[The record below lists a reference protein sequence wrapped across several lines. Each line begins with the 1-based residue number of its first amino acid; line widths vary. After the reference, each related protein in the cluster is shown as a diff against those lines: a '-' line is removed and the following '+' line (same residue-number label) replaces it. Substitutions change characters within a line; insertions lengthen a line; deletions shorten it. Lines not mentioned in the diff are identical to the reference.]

1 MLGFLFSW
9 ASRYEDVAEKPA
21 MTIIVSQI
29 VPGVPMKNAKE
40 SVMDICKLYSLS
52 TCSHCKS
59 CKRFLGECGI
69 EYEFTDV
76 DLLPE
81 ADKTEV
87 LDEIK
92 RLTSRCAFPTI
103 IIGEKVIVGF
113 REREIRQALG
123 L

>member
-1 MLGFLFSW
+1 M
-9 ASRYEDVAEKPA
+9 EV
-21 MTIIVSQI
+21 
-29 VPGVPMKNAKE
+29 
-40 SVMDICKLYSLS
+40 CKLYTLS

-59 CKRFLGECGI
+59 CKRFLGDCGI
-69 EYEFTDV
+69 EFEFTDV

-81 ADKTEV
+81 PDKQEA
-87 LDEIK
+87 LEEIK

-113 REREIRQALG
+113 KENEIRSTLG